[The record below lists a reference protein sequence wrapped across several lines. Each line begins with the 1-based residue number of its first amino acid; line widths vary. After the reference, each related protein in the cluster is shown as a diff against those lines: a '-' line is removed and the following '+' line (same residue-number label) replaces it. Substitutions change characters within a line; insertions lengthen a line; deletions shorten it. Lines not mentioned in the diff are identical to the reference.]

1 MAKGITF
8 DINIIE
14 TLYASLRQSQTIV
27 RGSSGERHTRARM
40 DDVDYLVED
49 NAMDDF
55 SCTCSQEL
63 EHFHIHQGSTNIRVE
78 DPGNTSYYL
87 DE

>member
-1 MAKGITF
+1 VAKGITF

-40 DDVDYLVED
+40 DDVEYLVED
-49 NAMDDF
+49 NEMDDF
-55 SCTCSQEL
+55 FYISSEMNGTY
-63 EHFHIHQGSTNIRVE
+63 GKT
-78 DPGNTSYYL
+78 T
-87 DE
+87 

>member
-1 MAKGITF
+1 MAKRITF

-40 DDVDYLVED
+40 DDVEYLVED
-49 NAMDDF
+49 NEMDDF
-55 SCTCSQEL
+55 
-63 EHFHIHQGSTNIRVE
+63 FHISSEMNGTY
-78 DPGNTSYYL
+78 GKTT
-87 DE
+87 

>member
-1 MAKGITF
+1 MAKRITF

-27 RGSSGERHTRARM
+27 RGSSGERHPRARM

-49 NAMDDF
+49 NEMDD
-55 SCTCSQEL
+55 L
-63 EHFHIHQGSTNIRVE
+63 LIIGDGW
-78 DPGNTSYYL
+78 DP
-87 DE
+87 